1 MLVDKKLMDSLSA
14 QAKVNP
20 RLRQALDLRT
30 TPDDQSQRILNAVE
44 PGTILPIHR
53 HRGSTETIVVLRG
66 KVVQHYYDDNGN
78 KTASFELAP
87 GSAQVGMSVP
97 VGQWHALESLEEGS
111 VIFECKDGAYAPLQP
126 SEFLNVSLLGTP
138 KVLTTPSWQLYQQL
152 CDTVFG
158 SGAVTIK
165 PTTRDNNIIGTQ
177 IYTRV
182 CRLPQEFPNS
192 P

>member
-1 MLVDKKLMDSLSA
+1 MILNKKLMDDLSA

-53 HRGSTETIVVLRG
+53 HRGSTETIIVLRG

-78 KTASFELAP
+78 KTASYELAP
-87 GSAQVGMSVP
+87 KSSQVGMIVP

-111 VIFECKDGAYAPLQP
+111 VIFESKDGAYEPL
-126 SEFLNVSLLGTP
+126 SAEDILEVDP
-138 KVLTTPSWQLYQQL
+138 K
-152 CDTVFG
+152 G
-158 SGAVTIK
+158 K
-165 PTTRDNNIIGTQ
+165 
-177 IYTRV
+177 
-182 CRLPQEFPNS
+182 
-192 P
+192 